1 MLLKELIHTKDL
13 LSKSVIKTVHLSV
26 LELEGLNL
34 FLLIAKLLQEVVVMG
49 LDGVRLNSLKGRL
62 ILDLFVL

>member
-1 MLLKELIHTKDL
+1 MEDFRHLC
-13 LSKSVIKTVHLSV
+13 KTRDF
-26 LELEGLNL
+26 E
-34 FLLIAKLLQEVVVMG
+34 LLQEVVVMG